1 MESKG
6 EEDALLQKLT
16 TMIKPDLL
24 QKVVTLKHLKLKE
37 GREDHLLVVLLHVML
52 CGPRGTTIG
61 LNIGDDHII
70 IRELFDDFTHRG
82 WLTLCVDAFKIFAP
96 KLADARPISPYFR
109 THHRFWPS
117 EIDIE
122 KEMKSRR
129 DFFDKR

>member
-6 EEDALLQKLT
+6 EETAFLHKLSAA
-16 TMIKPDLL
+16 IKPDLF

-37 GREDHLLVVLLHVML
+37 GNEKKLLLVLLHVML

-61 LNIGDDHII
+61 LDLEGEHIV

-82 WLTLCVDAFKIFAP
+82 WLTLCSDAYKIFAP
-96 KLADARPISPYFR
+96 KIAEARPISPYYR
-109 THHRFWPS
+109 VHHKFWPQ

-129 DFFDKR
+129 EYFDNL